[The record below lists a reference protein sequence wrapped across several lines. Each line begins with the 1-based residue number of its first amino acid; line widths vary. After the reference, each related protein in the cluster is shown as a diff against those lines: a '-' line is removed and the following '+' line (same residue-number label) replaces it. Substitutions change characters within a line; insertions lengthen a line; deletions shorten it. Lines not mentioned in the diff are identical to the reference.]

1 MEVPYHE
8 APDATAGVQCSVE
21 GCDAVFNTTDPATHG
36 AFTANC
42 GHSLCGT
49 CADVLVRDADLS
61 PRCPLCFLC
70 KPTVRAN
77 PASGLSK
84 QGDMVLANARAGTAA
99 GLSTAAAQEGGEE
112 QKRACVTCGGDGVST
127 ALTRE
132 CPKCEQPL
140 CTDDAPAPAKKRK
153 HIVDSL
159 KRDAFDP
166 AAARVAVSNC
176 SSHPMSRVD
185 MFCVDCCEAM
195 CANRAFDGH
204 QRQWHTVTGIE
215 EVTDLAPKV
224 RSFLKAAHERA
235 VSADVS
241 VADVAAARTS
251 LGGCGQRVVA
261 KVSASTARPLR

>member
-36 AFTANC
+36 AFTTHC

-61 PRCPLCFLC
+61 PRCPLCFVC

-77 PASGLSK
+77 PGLSK
-84 QGDMVLANARAGTAA
+84 QGDMVLAKARAAAAA
-99 GLSTAAAQEGGEE
+99 GLSTAAAQECGEE

-127 ALTRE
+127 ALTHE
-132 CPKCEQPL
+132 CCNCDKL
-140 CTDDAPAPAKKRK
+140 LDDAPTPAKKRK

-159 KRDAFDP
+159 KPDAIDP

-185 MFCVDCCEAM
+185 MHCADCGEAL
-195 CANRAFDGH
+195 CAKCAFTDHQGH
-204 QRQWHTVTGIE
+204 AVSGID
-215 EVTDLAPKV
+215 EVTDLACKV
-224 RSFLKAAHERA
+224 RSFWQAALERA
-235 VSADVS
+235 VLAVAS
-241 VADVAAARTS
+241 VADVTAARTC
-251 LGGCGQRVVA
+251 LPACLWPACGRQADCIQDRCVEG
-261 KVSASTARPLR
+261 RG